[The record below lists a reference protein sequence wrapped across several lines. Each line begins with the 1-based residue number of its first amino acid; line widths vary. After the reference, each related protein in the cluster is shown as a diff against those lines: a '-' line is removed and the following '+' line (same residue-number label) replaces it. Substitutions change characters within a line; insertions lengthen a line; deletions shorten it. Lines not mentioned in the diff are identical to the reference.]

1 MSNFQSDRQRSG
13 QIVIIFKGENP
24 RDMRKKRSLRLE
36 LSARV
41 SLEATLR
48 AARMM
53 AAGEDEF
60 LALERA
66 VEEDPL
72 FRKLVRPPD
81 GAAPAVRR
89 RRQGGVNFAWSRALG
104 QDLPADPGEVPA
116 GGMLEGREAALALI
130 KRMGPGNFER
140 YFLSDEAVPAGEAAA
155 ACGLSP
161 DEFAEVRAFTA
172 SFLAAH
178 ERLQPR
184 PVSRPFAAVAA
195 VAAGPRGPEVSYL
208 SSRYAR
214 GTYDVDLAALRGLGA
229 SGLISPEEKR
239 RLRPLLAAL
248 RSLNSKKRGLTLLLP
263 VLAERQADF
272 LLGRIP
278 SPRPLSMTALAADLG
293 MTAGSVSR
301 LAAGR
306 SLLLPSG
313 EEIPIRSLFP
323 GKGARSIDRIRDILI
338 QKGGDDLT
346 DDEVAARLRERYG
359 LKLSRRTVNHYR
371 GRI

>member
-1 MSNFQSDRQRSG
+1 
-13 QIVIIFKGENP
+13 
-24 RDMRKKRSLRLE
+24 MRKKRSLGLE

-72 FRKLVRPPD
+72 FKKLIRPPG
-81 GAAPAVRR
+81 GASPAVRR

-104 QDLPADPGEVPA
+104 QELSADPGDIPA
-116 GGMLEGREAALALI
+116 GGLLEGREAVLTLI
-130 KRMGPGNFER
+130 KRMGPGNFEK
-140 YFLSDEAVPAGEAAA
+140 YFLSDEAVPSAEAAA
-155 ACGLSP
+155 ACGLAP
-161 DEFAEVRAFTA
+161 AEFAEVRAFTA

-178 ERLQPR
+178 ERLQLR
-184 PVSRPFAAVAA
+184 SVSRPFAAVAA
-195 VAAGPRGPEVSYL
+195 VVAGPRGPEISYL

-214 GTYDVDLAALRGLGA
+214 GTYDVDLAALRGLGT
-229 SGLISPEEKR
+229 SGLISAAEKK

-263 VLAERQADF
+263 ALAERQADF

-278 SPRPLSMTALAADLG
+278 SPRPLSMTDLAADLG
-293 MTAGSVSR
+293 MSAGSVSR

-306 SLLLPSG
+306 SLLMPSG
-313 EEIPIRSLFP
+313 EEIALRALFS

-338 QKGGDDLT
+338 QKGGDRLT
-346 DDEVAARLRERYG
+346 DDEVTVRLREKYG

>member
-1 MSNFQSDRQRSG
+1 
-13 QIVIIFKGENP
+13 
-24 RDMRKKRSLRLE
+24 MRKKRSLGLE
-36 LSARV
+36 LSPRV
-41 SLEATLR
+41 TLEATLR

-72 FRKLVRPPD
+72 FRKLIRPPG

-89 RRQGGVNFAWSRALG
+89 RRQGGVNFAWGRALG
-104 QDLPADPGEVPA
+104 QEQGPEPGEVPA
-116 GGMLEGREAALALI
+116 AGLLEGREAVLALI

-140 YFLSDEAVPAGEAAA
+140 YFLSDEPFPPEDAAA
-155 ACGLSP
+155 ACGLEP
-161 DEFAEVRAFTA
+161 AEFAEVRAFTA

-178 ERLQPR
+178 ERLQLR
-184 PVSRPFAAVAA
+184 PVSRPYAAVAS
-195 VAAGPRGPEVSYL
+195 VSAGPRGPEISYL

-214 GTYDVDLAALRGLGA
+214 GTYDVDLAALRGLGS

-239 RLRPLLAAL
+239 RLRPLLSAL

-263 VLAERQADF
+263 ALAERQADF

-278 SPRPLSMTALAADLG
+278 SPRPLSMTELAADLG
-293 MTAGSVSR
+293 MSAGSVSR

-306 SLLLPSG
+306 SLLLPNG
-313 EEIPIRSLFP
+313 EEIPLRSLFP
-323 GKGARSIDRIRDILI
+323 GKGVRSIDRIRDILI
-338 QKGGDDLT
+338 QKGGDKLT
-346 DDEVAARLRERYG
+346 DDEVAARLREKYG

>member
-1 MSNFQSDRQRSG
+1 
-13 QIVIIFKGENP
+13 
-24 RDMRKKRSLRLE
+24 MRKKRSLKLE

-60 LALERA
+60 LALEKT
-66 VEEDPL
+66 VEDDPL
-72 FRKLVRPPD
+72 FKKLVRPPG
-81 GAAPAVRR
+81 GAAPAVKR
-89 RRQGGVNFAWSRALG
+89 RRQGGVNFAWGLAL
-104 QDLPADPGEVPA
+104 DRSLEAEPGEVPA

-130 KRMGPGNFER
+130 KKIGPGNFER
-140 YFLSDEAVPAGEAAA
+140 YFLSDEAVPAAEAAA
-155 ACGLSP
+155 ACGLAP
-161 DEFAEVRAFTA
+161 EEFADIRAFTA

-184 PVSRPFAAVAA
+184 IQSRPFAAVAA
-195 VAAGPRGPEVSYL
+195 VAAGPRGPEISYL

-214 GTYDVDLAALRGLGA
+214 GTYDVDLAALRGLGS
-229 SGLISPEEKR
+229 SGLISAEERR

-248 RSLNSKKRGLTLLLP
+248 RALNSKKRGLTLLLAA
-263 VLAERQADF
+263 LAGRQADF
-272 LLGRIP
+272 LMGRIP

-293 MTAGSVSR
+293 LSAGSVSR

-306 SLLLPSG
+306 SLFLPSG
-313 EEIPIRSLFP
+313 EEISLRSLFP
-323 GKGARSIDRIRDILI
+323 GKGVRSIDRIRDILI
-338 QKGGDDLT
+338 QKGGDKLT
-346 DDEVAARLRERYG
+346 DGEVAARLREKYG

>member
-1 MSNFQSDRQRSG
+1 
-13 QIVIIFKGENP
+13 
-24 RDMRKKRSLRLE
+24 MRKKRSLGLE
-36 LSARV
+36 LSARG

-72 FRKLVRPPD
+72 FKKLVRPPG
-81 GAAPAVRR
+81 GASPAVRR
-89 RRQGGVNFAWSRALG
+89 RRPGGVNFAWNRALG
-104 QDLPADPGEVPA
+104 QDMLVEPGEVPA

-130 KRMGPGNFER
+130 KRIGAGNFER
-140 YFLSDEAVPAGEAAA
+140 YFLSDEPVPAGRSASGTDSGESRPDPSAEAAA
-155 ACGLSP
+155 ACGLAP
-161 DEFAEVRAFTA
+161 AEFAEVRAFTA

-178 ERLQPR
+178 ERLQLK
-184 PVSRPFAAVAA
+184 PVDRPFAAVAA
-195 VAAGPRGPEVSYL
+195 VAAGPRGPELSYL

-229 SGLISPEEKR
+229 SGLISSDEKR

-263 VLAERQADF
+263 ALAERQADF

-293 MTAGSVSR
+293 LSAGSVSR

-313 EEIPIRSLFP
+313 EEITIRSLFP
-323 GKGARSIDRIRDILI
+323 GKGSRSIDRIRDILI
-338 QKGGDDLT
+338 QKGGDKLT
-346 DDEVAARLRERYG
+346 DDEVAARLRGKYG